1 MNSTNLSVAQAE
13 RPVAA
18 TPPRHGMIK
27 LINRLRCDM
36 IDALDRKL
44 ADYDI
49 SAPQLIVL
57 SSLASG
63 EGSSAAALCKSI
75 SYDPGAMTRMIDRL
89 EQRGLIRRVR
99 DTGDRRLTNLQMTD
113 EGKSLY
119 PKLLLLKDEIQA
131 QFLRGFSKEEVQ
143 MLDGLL
149 NRMLANR

>member
-1 MNSTNLSVAQAE
+1 MSTATTPAAQAE
-13 RPVAA
+13 RPAA
-18 TPPRHGMIK
+18 APRHGMLK
-27 LINRLRCDM
+27 LVNRVRVEM

-57 SSLASG
+57 SSLANG
-63 EGSSAAALCKSI
+63 EGTSAAGLCKSI

-113 EGKSLY
+113 EGKRLY
-119 PKLLLLKDEIQA
+119 PRLLALKDEVQA
-131 QFLRGFSKEEVQ
+131 QFLRGFSKEEIQ
-143 MLDGLL
+143 MLEGLL
-149 NRMLANR
+149 NRMVANR

>member
-1 MNSTNLSVAQAE
+1 MSEATTSVD
-13 RPVAA
+13 RPEAPAA
-18 TPPRHGMIK
+18 AWPRHGMIK
-27 LINRLRCDM
+27 LINRLRVEM

-44 ADYDI
+44 DTYGI

-63 EGSSAAALCKSI
+63 EARSAAALCKSI

-119 PKLLLLKDEIQA
+119 PKLLQAKDEVQA

-143 MLDGLL
+143 MLEGLL
-149 NRMLANR
+149 DRMVANR

>member
-1 MNSTNLSVAQAE
+1 MSTTTTSIPQSERAAGSV
-13 RPVAA
+13 
-18 TPPRHGMIK
+18 PRHGMIK
-27 LINRLRCDM
+27 LVNRLRVEM

-57 SSLASG
+57 SSLANG
-63 EGSSAAALCKSI
+63 EGTSAAGLCKSI

-113 EGKSLY
+113 EGKRLY
-119 PKLLLLKDEIQA
+119 PRLLAVKDEVQA
-131 QFLRGFSKEEVQ
+131 QFLRGFSKEEIQ
-143 MLDGLL
+143 MLEGLL
-149 NRMLANR
+149 NRMVANR